1 MFGKKEEEKVGTEQ
15 EAAPVKEEK
24 ASVDTTA
31 SKKSEP
37 IDIKADKDGLVTVEI
52 KVYVGAFKFGG
63 AWYDLKVGKHKV
75 PKAVRDALKAR
86 GDLG

>member
-1 MFGKKEEEKVGTEQ
+1 M
-15 EAAPVKEEK
+15 
-24 ASVDTTA
+24 
-31 SKKSEP
+31 
-37 IDIKADKDGLVTVEI
+37 DKDGLVTVEI

>member
-1 MFGKKEEEKVGTEQ
+1 MFGNKEEEKVGIEK
-15 EAAPVKEEK
+15 EAVSKEEK
-24 ASVDTTA
+24 VSVDTTA

-37 IDIKADKDGLVTVEI
+37 IDIKADKDGLVPVEI
-52 KVYVGAFKFGG
+52 KVYIGAFKFGG

-75 PKAVRDALKAR
+75 PKAVRDALKTR